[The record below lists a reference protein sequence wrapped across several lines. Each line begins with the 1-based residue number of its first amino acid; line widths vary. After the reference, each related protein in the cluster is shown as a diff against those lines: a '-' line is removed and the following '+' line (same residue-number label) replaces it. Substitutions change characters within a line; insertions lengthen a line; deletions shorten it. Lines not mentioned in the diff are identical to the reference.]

1 MTRQITVLWV
11 VLFATMGA
19 APAYS
24 QTSLGD
30 ELGKLAQLKLEE
42 MQVDWRKTVQ
52 QHILFCRNTAAAD
65 RALRQLATVGAD
77 PSGAAALAAAG
88 LETTRLD
95 KRKEEK
101 VAFVDMLNWRDGVPN
116 LEFKLA
122 PKSAVW
128 QKAPVAQVTKTA
140 EFSWLHWTSLWEFLE
155 RYESTGS
162 GYWISELRVRQNF
175 SDMRYVMGVVGLSA
189 LSHADDKKALRARD
203 REVLAA
209 IKGWVAADK
218 GVEHPRRVL
227 REMCPAPSFAAIP
240 SLSAH
245 RLFREVLLRVSRL
258 SMAHAGEP
266 GTPANDPVRLFEMS
280 VGANLGGEYG
290 AGQGQV
296 TVFVAHGP
304 VLGLLV
310 KELAAVPCLHDLK
323 IGRYSVQTTGKLTGW
338 VQMAVSF
345 NFGCQRVECYPD
357 SLRRALDPR
366 CQEVKDISS
375 ESQFETA
382 YAYLQR
388 RISRGPLAAAREVEP
403 ATGADDKKT
412 RWVREQELVKAEDAW
427 TYQVDT
433 DYLHSQSSDAVMATR
448 PYRFFSMRDQRSGQP
463 RGVKVM
469 GVKAGTLLHVLGV
482 RSKDVLVSVGDR
494 KLGNSQAAVELIQAL
509 SDARR
514 GETVAL
520 TLERR
525 GVIRTLQWNL
535 R

>member
-11 VLFATMGA
+11 VLVVTVGA

-24 QTSLGD
+24 QTSLSD
-30 ELGKLAQLKLEE
+30 ELGKLAQMKLED

-65 RALRQLATVGAD
+65 HALRQLATVGAD
-77 PSGAAALAAAG
+77 PSRAAVKAAAG

-95 KRKEEK
+95 KRKQEK
-101 VAFVDMLNWRDGVPN
+101 VSFVDMLNWREGATN
-116 LEFKLA
+116 AEFTLA

-128 QKAPVAQVTKTA
+128 QMAPVTQVTRTA
-140 EFSWLHWTSLWEFLE
+140 EFRWLHWTSLWEFLE
-155 RYESTGS
+155 RYESSGS
-162 GYWISELRVRQNF
+162 GYWISDLRLRQNI
-175 SDMRYVMGVVGLSA
+175 SDMRYVMGVLGLSA
-189 LSHADDKKALRARD
+189 LSRENDKKALRARD
-203 REVLAA
+203 RKVLAG
-209 IKGWVAADK
+209 IKGWVEADK
-218 GVEHPRRVL
+218 GVQRPGSVL
-227 REMCPAPSFAAIP
+227 REICPSPSFASIP
-240 SLSAH
+240 ALSAH
-245 RLFREVLLRVSRL
+245 RLFREVMLRVSRL
-258 SMAHAGEP
+258 SVAHAGEP

-280 VGANLGGEYG
+280 VGADVGGEYG
-290 AGQGQV
+290 AGKGQV

-310 KELAAVPCLHDLK
+310 GELAAVPCVHDLK
-323 IGRYSVQTTGKLTGW
+323 IGRHSVQTTGKLTGW
-338 VQMAVSF
+338 VQMTVSF

-433 DYLHSQSSDAVMATR
+433 DFLHSQSSDAAMATR

-482 RSKDVLVSVGDR
+482 RSKDVLISVGDD

-514 GETVAL
+514 GETVVL

-525 GVIRTLQWNL
+525 GVVRTLQWNL